1 MTAPY
6 AEDIGGYGGPSDEGA
21 AAQGW
26 RLAQRLEG
34 AREAFTQ
41 ADRAERTS
49 PVLKALLAP
58 LGASDGE
65 AVR

>member
-1 MTAPY
+1 VNGQY

-21 AAQGW
+21 AAEGW
-26 RLAQRLEG
+26 RLALRLQA
-34 AREAFTQ
+34 AREAFVE

-58 LGASDGE
+58 LGVSEGE